1 MTELSPLPLYTAVD
15 YDPFT
20 GPAIAFVASATDP
33 QLEIWIA
40 CQLGGDDAS
49 RSYNESV
56 SLRFSGSLNRP
67 AFERALAMLV
77 ERHESL
83 RSAFSA
89 DGQQVFVFSDQTIP
103 LFFADYS
110 EHDATEQTGFLTDYV
125 QQDMQHV
132 FDLTFGPLAKAGLL
146 KLGDTDHFFTLTA
159 HHIICDGWSLGVM
172 LQDLSALYSAFAQ
185 DRKPALLPPPSFS
198 QYAADESRF
207 LTSPDYR
214 TIEQFWLDQ
223 YRDAVPVLD
232 LPTDF
237 PRPTRRTYA
246 GHRLDFPLDTALVQA
261 VRQMGVRARC
271 SFVTTLMA
279 AFEVLLHRLTGQT
292 DIVLGL
298 PAAGQS
304 ATDRPG
310 LVGHCVN
317 LLPLRSQPQP
327 DLPFVTY
334 LKQRKTGL
342 LDALDHQRLTFGSL
356 LKKLPVVRDPSRI
369 PVVPV
374 VFNVDLGLDNGVSFH
389 DLTYQLSYNARL
401 FENFELSLNAMGSD
415 QQMTLEWSY
424 NTQLFTAETI
434 TSFHRQFEQLLR
446 NIVEQPDVLLGVTQP
461 SALPHPNPSPKTGEG
476 LSDPDG
482 FGPSPS
488 FRAFRRSRRSWG
500 GVSRDE
506 TDYPHNSS
514 LHDLISETA
523 RTFPDNIALRHNDR
537 TLTYSKLNGQAN
549 QLAQLLLEEGVKPGD
564 HVGIMADRSPEL
576 IVSMLAVLK
585 TGAAY
590 VPVDPQHPTDRIE
603 FILSNAGCQVLLVSV
618 AHKNRLSLSLR
629 EVVLENVWPK
639 LSAFADTDLNLL
651 SSGDDAFYVL
661 YTSGTT
667 GRPKGVQ
674 TIHRGVVNVLYS
686 LRKTP
691 GIGPTDKTATL
702 ATVTFDLATT
712 EIYLPLL
719 VGAELVIVDSNVS
732 RNGQALAD
740 LLTSTGVTFMQA
752 TPATWRMLWEAGWR
766 GNPDLTVISCAEALP
781 MDLAKKLLASCRSLY
796 NYYGPTET
804 TIYATGTQILPTDE
818 RITIGR
824 AIDNTQIFILD
835 EHLQPLEPGQ
845 PGEIGIVGDGL
856 ARGYLNQPDLTAEKF
871 IPFTL
876 SDGTQTRP
884 IAARLY
890 RTGDLARQLPD
901 GRIDYLGRIDQQVKI
916 RGHRIE
922 VAEIEHHILKQE
934 GVKNAVV
941 IAREDTPG
949 DQRLVAYVVPDRYV
963 ADETALIRTWR
974 EKLRLVLP
982 EFMLPNNM
990 VLLDSLPVTANGK
1003 LDKTAL
1009 PKPGQPKA
1017 TTVANNETAELSSE
1031 IALLT
1036 RVWNT
1041 AFNTDSI
1048 QPDDDFFELGG
1059 HSLLAVQV
1067 MTRLEKETGRRL
1079 PLSTLFEFPTIHS
1092 MVHLIR
1098 ADTPTLT
1105 WESLIPIKPAGNK
1118 PPIYIIHGTGLNLL
1132 NFSSLVKYM
1141 DPGQPI
1147 YGLQAKGLDGTEEPL
1162 NQMEAI
1168 AAHYINEIL
1177 AHNPVGPYALA
1188 GYSFGGYVAY
1198 EMAQQLTAMGKE
1210 VKLLAMFDT
1219 DARAL
1224 VLHRTKLDRLLW
1236 RTKRQFP
1243 KLLFIGQSLLRHPVD
1258 TLRYQRSYF
1267 TDRCQQFLQAI
1278 GLREAP
1284 KTAGE
1289 LAYIDTVMVAHDE
1302 AFYSYRLKPYSGAI
1316 DLFRAMTRLYF
1327 VEDQVYLG
1335 WKDYVPEVRIHDVPG
1350 DHATL
1355 MHPPHDKAL
1364 ALALQ
1369 YALDRP

>member
-1 MTELSPLPLYTAVD
+1 MTKLSTLPLSTAVD
-15 YDPFT
+15 YDPFA
-20 GPAIAFVASATDP
+20 GPAIAFVAPTTAP
-33 QLEIWIA
+33 QLEVWIA
-40 CQLGGDDAS
+40 SQLGGNDAS
-49 RSYNESV
+49 RAYNESV
-56 SLRFSGSLNRP
+56 SLRFSGLLNRP
-67 AFERALAMLV
+67 AFERALAALA

-103 LFFADYS
+103 LSFADYT
-110 EHDATEQTGFLTDYV
+110 EHDTTEQARFLADYV

-132 FDLTFGPLAKAGLL
+132 FDLTFGPLVKAGLL
-146 KLGDTDHFFTLTA
+146 KLSDTDHFFTLTA

-172 LQDLSALYSAFAQ
+172 LQDLSALYSAFSQ
-185 DRKPALLPPPSFS
+185 DQEPALSPAPSFS

-223 YRDAVPVLD
+223 FRDIVPILD

-237 PRPTRRTYA
+237 PRPARRTYA

-261 VRQMGVRARC
+261 VRQMGVRAGC

-279 AFEVLLHRLTGQT
+279 SFEVLLHRITAQT

-304 ATDRPG
+304 ATNRPG

-317 LLPLRSQPQP
+317 LLPLHSQPRP

-356 LKKLPVVRDPSRI
+356 LKKLPVARNSSRI
-369 PVVPV
+369 PLVPV

-389 DLTYQLSYNARL
+389 SLTYQLRYNARL
-401 FENFELSLNAMGSD
+401 FENFELSLNAMGSE

-424 NTQLFTAETI
+424 NTQLFTAATI
-434 TSFHRQFEQLLR
+434 TGFHHQFEQLLR
-446 NIVEQPDVLLGVTQP
+446 DVVEQPDVLLGVTPPRETPPQP
-461 SALPHPNPSPKTGEG
+461 LPQRRTAQREG
-476 LSDPDG
+476 LLDPEVLAPP
-482 FGPSPS
+482 FG
-488 FRAFRRSRRSWG
+488 RSAVAE
-500 GVSRDE
+500 GVGYPRDR
-506 TDYPHNSS
+506 S
-514 LHDLISETA
+514 LHDLLSETA
-523 RTFPDNIALRHNDR
+523 RAFPNNIALRHNDR
-537 TLTYSKLNGQAN
+537 TLTYETLNSQAN
-549 QLAQLLLEEGVKPGD
+549 QLARLLLEQGVQPGD
-564 HVGIMADRSPEL
+564 RIGLMADRSPEL

-603 FILSNAGCQVLLVSV
+603 FILADAGCQVLLVSA

-629 EVVLENVWPK
+629 EVVLETVWPK
-639 LSAFADTDLNLL
+639 LRDFADTDPGRAA
-651 SSGDDAFYVL
+651 SGDDAFYVL

-686 LRKTP
+686 LRETP
-691 GIGPTDKTATL
+691 GLGPTDKTATL

-719 VGAELVIVDSNVS
+719 VGAELVIIDSSVS
-732 RNGQALAD
+732 RNGQALSE

-781 MDLAKKLLASCRSLY
+781 MDLAQKLMGSCRSLW

-804 TIYATGTQILPTDE
+804 TIYATGTPIFPTDE

-824 AIDNTQIFILD
+824 AINNTQIFILD
-835 EHLQPLEPGQ
+835 EKLQPLEPGQ
-845 PGEIGIVGDGL
+845 SGEIGIVGDGL
-856 ARGYLNQPDLTAEKF
+856 ARGYLHQPDLTAEKF
-871 IPFTL
+871 VPFTL
-876 SDGTQTRP
+876 SDGTQTR
-884 IAARLY
+884 LY
-890 RTGDLARQLPD
+890 RTGDLGRQLPD
-901 GRIDYLGRIDQQVKI
+901 GCIDYLGRIDQQVKI

-922 VAEIEHHILKQE
+922 VAEIEHHLLKQE

-941 IAREDTPG
+941 MAREDTPG

-963 ADETALIRTWR
+963 ADETALIRAWR

-982 EFMLPNNM
+982 EFMLPNNV

-1003 LDKTAL
+1003 LDKKAL
-1009 PKPGQPKA
+1009 PKPGQRK
-1017 TTVANNETAELSSE
+1017 TTTIANAETAELSGE
-1031 IALLT
+1031 MALLT

-1041 AFNTDSI
+1041 AFNTDNV

-1067 MTRLEKETGRRL
+1067 MARLEKETGRRL
-1079 PLSTLFEFPTIHS
+1079 PLSTLFEFPTIRS
-1092 MVHLIR
+1092 MVHLLR
-1098 ADTPTLT
+1098 PDTPTST
-1105 WESLIPIKPAGNK
+1105 WKSLIPIKPAGNK

-1141 DPGQPI
+1141 DPEQPI
-1147 YGLQAKGLDGTEEPL
+1147 YGLQAKGLNGTEEPL
-1162 NQMEAI
+1162 NRMETI
-1168 AAHYINEIL
+1168 AAHYIDEIL
-1177 AHNPVGPYALA
+1177 TNNPVGPYALA

-1210 VKLLAMFDT
+1210 IKLLAMFDT

-1224 VLHRTKLDRLLW
+1224 VPHRTKLSRFLW

-1243 KLLFIGQSLLRHPVD
+1243 KLLFIGQSLLRHPAD
-1258 TLRYQRSYF
+1258 TLHYQRAYF
-1267 TDRCQQFLQAI
+1267 ADRCQQFLQAI

-1284 KTAGE
+1284 KPDGE
-1289 LAYIDTVMVAHDE
+1289 LAYMDAVMVAHDE
-1302 AFYSYRLKPYSGAI
+1302 AFYSYGLKPYSGAV

-1335 WKDYVPEVRIHDVPG
+1335 WKDYVPEIHLHDVPG

-1355 MHPPHDKAL
+1355 MHPPNDKAL
-1364 ALALQ
+1364 ALVLQ

>member
-1 MTELSPLPLYTAVD
+1 MTELSTLPFLTAVD
-15 YDPFT
+15 FDPFA
-20 GPAIAFVASATDP
+20 GPAIAFVAPATDP
-33 QLEIWIA
+33 QIEVWIA
-40 CQLGGDDAS
+40 CQLGGNDAS

-56 SLRFSGSLNRP
+56 SLRFSGSLHRT
-67 AFERALAMLV
+67 AFERALAALV
-77 ERHESL
+77 QRHESL

-89 DGQQVFVFSDQTIP
+89 DGQQVFVFSEQP
-103 LFFADYS
+103 VSLFFADYA
-110 EHDATEQTGFLTDYV
+110 EHSPDEQAQLLDEYV

-132 FDLTFGPLAKAGLL
+132 FDLTFGPLVKAGLL
-146 KLGDTDHFFTLTA
+146 KLGSTDHFFTLTA

-185 DRKPALLPPPSFS
+185 NREPALSPAPSFS

-207 LTSPDYR
+207 LTTPDYR
-214 TIEQFWLDQ
+214 TIEQYWLNQ
-223 YRDAVPVLD
+223 YRDAIPVLD
-232 LPTDF
+232 LPTDC

-246 GHRLDFPLDTALVQA
+246 GNRLDFSIDTTLVQA
-261 VRQMGVRARC
+261 VRQMGVRAGC

-279 AFEVLLHRLTGQT
+279 SFEVLLHHITGQT

-317 LLPLRSQPQP
+317 LLPLRSYPHA
-327 DLPFVTY
+327 DLSFVDY

-356 LKKLPVVRDPSRI
+356 LKRLPIARDSSRI
-369 PVVPV
+369 PLVPV

-415 QQMTLEWSY
+415 RQMTLEWSY
-424 NTQLFTAETI
+424 NTQLFTVETI
-434 TSFHRQFEQLLR
+434 TSYHRQFEQLLR
-446 NIVEQPDVLLGVTQP
+446 RIVDQPEVLLGEIALETTSP
-461 SALPHPNPSPKTGEG
+461 SLPLKKEEKRF
-476 LSDPDG
+476 DPDG
-482 FGPSPS
+482 SAPFLPL
-488 FRAFRRSRRSWG
+488 REEG
-500 GVSRDE
+500 GGYYP
-506 TDYPHNSS
+506 TDYPRDRS
-514 LHDLISETA
+514 LHDLLSETA
-523 RTFPDNIALRHNDR
+523 RTFPNSIALRHNDR
-537 TLTYSKLNGQAN
+537 TLTYATLNSEAN
-549 QLAQLLLEEGVKPGD
+549 QLARLLLKEGVQPGD
-564 HVGIMADRSPEL
+564 HVGLMADRSPEL

-603 FILSNAGCQVLLVSV
+603 YILSDAGCQVLLVSA
-618 AHKNRLSLSLR
+618 AHKNRLSISLR
-629 EVVLENVWPK
+629 EVVLENVWPQ
-639 LSAFADTDLNLL
+639 LHTFSDADPDRPG
-651 SSGDDAFYVL
+651 SGDDAFYVL

-686 LRKTP
+686 LRETP
-691 GIGPTDKTATL
+691 GLGPTDKTATL

-719 VGAELVIVDSNVS
+719 VGAELVIVDSTVS
-732 RNGQALAD
+732 RSGQALSE

-752 TPATWRMLWEAGWR
+752 TPATWRMLWEAGWH

-781 MDLAKKLLASCRSLY
+781 MDLAQKLMGSCRSLW

-804 TIYATGTQILPTDE
+804 TIYATGTPIFPADE

-835 EHLQPLEPGQ
+835 EHLRPLKAGQ
-845 PGEIGIVGDGL
+845 SGEIGIVGDGL
-856 ARGYLNQPDLTAEKF
+856 ARGYLNQPELTAEKF
-871 IPFTL
+871 IPFTQ
-876 SDGTQTRP
+876 SDGTQT
-884 IAARLY
+884 RLY
-890 RTGDLARQLPD
+890 RTGDLGRQLPD

-922 VAEIEHHILKQE
+922 VAEIEHHLLKQD

-941 IAREDTPG
+941 MAREDTPG

-963 ADETALIRTWR
+963 TDETALIRTWR

-982 EFMLPNNM
+982 EFMLPNNV

-1003 LDKTAL
+1003 LDKKAL
-1009 PKPGQPKA
+1009 PKPGQRK
-1017 TTVANNETAELSSE
+1017 TNITAFHESAALSGE
-1031 IALLT
+1031 IALLI

-1041 AFNTDSI
+1041 AFNTDSV

-1079 PLSTLFEFPTIHS
+1079 PLSTLFEYPTIRTLA
-1092 MVHLIR
+1092 HLLR
-1098 ADTPTLT
+1098 PDTPAMTRK
-1105 WESLIPIKPAGNK
+1105 SLVPIKPTGNK

-1132 NFSSLVKYM
+1132 NFSSIAKYM
-1141 DPGQPI
+1141 DPDQPI

-1162 NQMEAI
+1162 NRMETI
-1168 AAHYINEIL
+1168 AAHYIEEIL
-1177 AHNPVGPYALA
+1177 DQNPTGPYALA

-1198 EMAQQLTAMGKE
+1198 EMARQLTAMGKE
-1210 VKLLAMFDT
+1210 VNMLAMFDT

-1224 VLHRTKLDRLLW
+1224 VTHQTKLDRLLW
-1236 RTKRQFP
+1236 RTRRQFP
-1243 KLLFIGQSLLRHPVD
+1243 KLLFVGRSLLKHPVE
-1258 TLRYQRSYF
+1258 TLRYQCTYF
-1267 TDRCQQFLQAI
+1267 TDRYQQALQAI
-1278 GLREAP
+1278 GLRKAP
-1284 KTAGE
+1284 EPDGE
-1289 LAYIDTVMVAHDE
+1289 LAHMAAIMAAHDE
-1302 AFYSYRLKPYSGAI
+1302 AFYSYRLQPYPGTI

-1327 VEDQVYLG
+1327 VEEQVYLG
-1335 WKDYVPEVRIHDVPG
+1335 WKDYVPEVHIHDVPG

-1355 MHPPHDKAL
+1355 MHPPNDKAL
-1364 ALALQ
+1364 ALVLQ
-1369 YALDRP
+1369 YALDRT

>member
-1 MTELSPLPLYTAVD
+1 MTELSLLPSYAAVAH
-15 YDPFT
+15 DPFA
-20 GPAIAFVASATDP
+20 GPAIAFVAPATNP
-33 QLEIWIA
+33 QLEVWIA
-40 CQLGGDDAS
+40 CQLGGNDAS

-67 AFERALAMLV
+67 AFERALTALAQ
-77 ERHESL
+77 RHESL

-89 DGQQVFVFSDQTIP
+89 DGQQVFVFSEYAIP
-103 LFFADYS
+103 FFFADYS
-110 EHDATEQTGFLTDYV
+110 EHSADEQTRLRTDYV

-146 KLGDTDHFFTLTA
+146 KLGNTDYFFTLTA

-172 LQDLSALYSAFAQ
+172 LQDLSAFYSAFVQ
-185 DRKPALLPPPSFS
+185 DQVPALPPAPSFS
-198 QYAADESRF
+198 NYATDESRF
-207 LTSPDYR
+207 LASPDYR

-223 YRDAVPVLD
+223 FRGSVPVLD

-246 GHRLDFPLDTALVQA
+246 GHRLDFSLDSTLVQA
-261 VRQMGVRARC
+261 VRQMGIRAGC

-279 AFEVLLHRLTGQT
+279 SFEVLLHRITGQT

-304 ATDRPG
+304 ATNRPG

-317 LLPLRSQPQP
+317 LLPLRSHPRP
-327 DLPFVTY
+327 DMAFVDY

-342 LDALDHQRLTFGSL
+342 LDALDYQRLTFGSL
-356 LKKLPVVRDPSRI
+356 LKKLPVARDSSRI

-389 DLTYQLSYNARL
+389 NLTYQLSYNARL
-401 FENFELSLNAMGSD
+401 FENFELSLNAMGSE

-434 TSFHRQFEQLLR
+434 TGFHHQFEQLLR
-446 NIVEQPDVLLGVTQP
+446 HVVEQPTTLLGEIATNDVLPTHRPKV
-461 SALPHPNPSPKTGEG
+461 ALPDTTDELEAPAQRID
-476 LSDPDG
+476 LPDT
-482 FGPSPS
+482 
-488 FRAFRRSRRSWG
+488 R
-500 GVSRDE
+500 
-506 TDYPHNSS
+506 TDYPRDRS
-514 LHDLISETA
+514 LHDLLSETA
-523 RTFPDNIALRHNDR
+523 RTFPDNIALRHKEQ
-537 TLTYSKLNGQAN
+537 TLTYAELNGQAN
-549 QLAQLLLEEGVKPGD
+549 QLARLLQEAGVQSGD
-564 HVGIMADRSPEL
+564 RVGLMADRSPEL
-576 IVSMLAVLK
+576 IVSMLAILK

-603 FILSNAGCQVLLVSV
+603 FILSDAGCQLMLVSA
-618 AHKNRLSLSLR
+618 AHKSRLSLSLQ
-629 EVVLENVWPK
+629 EVVLESAWPG
-639 LSAFADTDLNLL
+639 LHTFADTDLNLP

-674 TIHRGVVNVLYS
+674 TLHRGVVNVVYS

-719 VGAELVIVDSNVS
+719 FGAELVIVDSSVS
-732 RNGQALAD
+732 RNGQALAE

-766 GNPDLTVISCAEALP
+766 GNTNLTVISCAEALP
-781 MDLAKKLLASCRSLY
+781 MDLAQKLMGSCRSLW

-804 TIYATGTQILPTDE
+804 TIYATGTQIFPTDE
-818 RITIGR
+818 HITIGR
-824 AIDNTQIFILD
+824 AIDNTQIYILD
-835 EHLQPLEPGQ
+835 EQLRPLTAGQ
-845 PGEIGIVGDGL
+845 SGEIGIVGDGL
-856 ARGYLNQPDLTAEKF
+856 ARGYLHQPDLTAEKF
-871 IPFTL
+871 IPFTQP
-876 SDGTQTRP
+876 DGKQT
-884 IAARLY
+884 RLY

-922 VAEIEHHILKQE
+922 VAEIEHHLLKQE
-934 GVKNAVV
+934 GVKNTVV

-963 ADETALIRTWR
+963 ADEPAQIRVWR
-974 EKLRLVLP
+974 ENLRLVLP
-982 EFMLPNNM
+982 EFMLPNNV
-990 VLLDSLPVTANGK
+990 VLLAELPVTANGK
-1003 LDKTAL
+1003 LDKRAL
-1009 PKPGQPKA
+1009 PKPGQRKP
-1017 TTVANNETAELSSE
+1017 TITDNTESTALSDE
-1031 IALLT
+1031 MALLT
-1036 RVWNT
+1036 RVWNN
-1041 AFNTDSI
+1041 AFHTSGV
-1048 QPDDDFFELGG
+1048 QPDDNFFELGG

-1067 MTRLEKETGRRL
+1067 MARLEKETGRRL
-1079 PLSTLFEFPTIHS
+1079 PLSTLFEFPTIRS
-1092 MVHLIR
+1092 MANLLR
-1098 ADTPTLT
+1098 PDTPTTT
-1105 WESLIPIKPAGNK
+1105 WKSLIPIKPAGNR

-1132 NFSSLVKYM
+1132 NFSSFSHCL
-1141 DPGQPI
+1141 DPEQPL

-1162 NQMEAI
+1162 NRIEAI
-1168 AAHYINEIL
+1168 AANYIEEIL
-1177 AHNPVGPYALA
+1177 VHNPDGPYALA

-1198 EMAQQLTAMGKE
+1198 EMAQQLKALGKE
-1210 VKLLAMFDT
+1210 IKLLAMLDT

-1224 VLHRTKLDRLLW
+1224 VKYPTRTGRLLW
-1236 RTKRQFP
+1236 RAKRQLP
-1243 KLLFIGQSLLRHPVD
+1243 KLLFLGKSLLRHPTN
-1258 TLRYQRSYF
+1258 TLVYQQAYFIDKYQRI
-1267 TDRCQQFLQAI
+1267 LQAL
-1278 GLREAP
+1278 GLRDAP
-1284 KTAGE
+1284 KPAVE
-1289 LAYIDTVMVAHDE
+1289 LEHMSKIMAVHDE
-1302 AFYSYRLKPYSGAI
+1302 AFHAYYLKPYAGPI

-1327 VEDQVYLG
+1327 VEEQTYLG
-1335 WKDYVPEVRIHDVPG
+1335 WKEFVPEVRIHDVPG
-1350 DHATL
+1350 DHGTL
-1355 MHPPHDKAL
+1355 MHPPNDKAL

-1369 YALDRP
+1369 QALDRPSA

>member
-1 MTELSPLPLYTAVD
+1 MAELV
-15 YDPFT
+15 
-20 GPAIAFVASATDP
+20 
-33 QLEIWIA
+33 Q
-40 CQLGGDDAS
+40 
-49 RSYNESV
+49 
-56 SLRFSGSLNRP
+56 
-67 AFERALAMLV
+67 
-77 ERHESL
+77 RHESL

-110 EHDATEQTGFLTDYV
+110 EHDSTEQARLLTKYV
-125 QQDMQHV
+125 QQDMQYV

-146 KLGDTDHFFTLTA
+146 KLGDTDYFFTLTA

-172 LQDLSALYSAFAQ
+172 LQNLSALYSALAQ
-185 DRKPALLPPPSFS
+185 DREPALSAAPSFS

-207 LTSPDYR
+207 LASPAYR
-214 TIEQFWLDQ
+214 IIEQFWLDQ

-237 PRPTRRTYA
+237 PRPARRTYA

-261 VRQMGVRARC
+261 VRQMGVRAGC

-317 LLPLRSQPQP
+317 LLPLRSQPRP
-327 DLPFVTY
+327 DMPFVTY

-356 LKKLPVVRDPSRI
+356 LKKLTVARDASRI

-415 QQMTLEWSY
+415 RQMMLEWSY

-434 TSFHRQFEQLLR
+434 TGFHRQFEQLLR
-446 NIVEQPDVLLGVTQP
+446 DVVAQPEVLV
-461 SALPHPNPSPKTGEG
+461 
-476 LSDPDG
+476 
-482 FGPSPS
+482 
-488 FRAFRRSRRSWG
+488 G
-500 GVSRDE
+500 GVVSSASIANRV
-506 TDYPHNSS
+506 TTYPA
-514 LHDLISETA
+514 LHDLFSETA

-537 TLTYSKLNGQAN
+537 TLTYREVNSQAN
-549 QLAQLLLEEGVKPGD
+549 QLARLLLEAGVQTGD
-564 HVGIMADRSPEL
+564 RVGLMANRSPEL

-603 FILSNAGCQVLLVSV
+603 FILSDAGCGVLLVSA

-629 EVVLENVWPK
+629 EVVLESVWPK
-639 LSAFADTDLNLL
+639 LRAFADTDLDLPA
-651 SSGDDAFYVL
+651 SGDDAFYVL

-674 TIHRGVVNVLYS
+674 TIHRGVINVVNS
-686 LRKTP
+686 LRHTP

-719 VGAELVIVDSNVS
+719 VGAELVIVDSAVS
-732 RNGQALAD
+732 RNGQALGE
-740 LLTSTGVTFMQA
+740 LLTQTGVTFMQA

-781 MDLAKKLLASCRSLY
+781 MDLAQKLLASCRSLW

-804 TIYATGTQILPTDE
+804 TIYATGTPILPTDE

-824 AIDNTQIFILD
+824 AIDNTLIFILD
-835 EHLQPLEPGQ
+835 EQLQPLEPGQ
-845 PGEIGIVGDGL
+845 SGEIGIVGDGL

-871 IPFTL
+871 IPFVL
-876 SDGTQTRP
+876 PDGTAT
-884 IAARLY
+884 RLY

-922 VAEIEHHILKQE
+922 VAEIEHHLLKQD
-934 GVKNAVV
+934 GVKNALV

-963 ADETALIRTWR
+963 TDETVLVRAWR

-982 EFMLPNNM
+982 EFMLPNNV

-1003 LDKTAL
+1003 LDKKAL
-1009 PKPGQPKA
+1009 PKPGQRK
-1017 TTVANNETAELSSE
+1017 TAPVDNDESAKLSGE
-1031 IALLT
+1031 IILLT

-1041 AFNTDSI
+1041 AFTTDSV

-1067 MTRLEKETGRRL
+1067 MIRLEKETGRRL
-1079 PLSTLFEFPTIHS
+1079 PLSTLFEYPTIRK
-1092 MVHLIR
+1092 MAHLLR
-1098 ADTPTLT
+1098 PDTPAVT
-1105 WESLIPIKPAGNK
+1105 WKSLVPIKPSGSK

-1132 NFSSLVKYM
+1132 NFSSIAKYM
-1141 DPGQPI
+1141 DAEQPI
-1147 YGLQAKGLDGTEEPL
+1147 YGFQAKGLDGTEEPL
-1162 NQMEAI
+1162 NRMETI
-1168 AAHYINEIL
+1168 AAHYVAEML
-1177 AHNPVGPYALA
+1177 EQNPEGPYALA

-1198 EMAQQLTAMGKE
+1198 EMARQLTAMGKE
-1210 VKLLAMFDT
+1210 IKLLAMFDT

-1224 VLHRTKLDRLLW
+1224 VIHQTKLDRLLW

-1243 KLLFIGQSLLRHPVD
+1243 KLLFVGKSLLKHPVE
-1258 TLRYQRSYF
+1258 TLRYQRDYF
-1267 TDRCQQFLQAI
+1267 AGKYQQLLQAV
-1278 GLREAP
+1278 GLREVAKP
-1284 KTAGE
+1284 DGE
-1289 LAYIDTVMVAHDE
+1289 LEHMDAIMAAHDE
-1302 AFYSYRLKPYSGAI
+1302 AFYAYQLKPYAGSI

-1327 VEDQVYLG
+1327 VEEQTYLG
-1335 WKDYVPEVRIHDVPG
+1335 WKEYVPEVRIHNVPG

-1355 MHPPHDKAL
+1355 MHPPNDKAL
-1364 ALALQ
+1364 ALLLQ